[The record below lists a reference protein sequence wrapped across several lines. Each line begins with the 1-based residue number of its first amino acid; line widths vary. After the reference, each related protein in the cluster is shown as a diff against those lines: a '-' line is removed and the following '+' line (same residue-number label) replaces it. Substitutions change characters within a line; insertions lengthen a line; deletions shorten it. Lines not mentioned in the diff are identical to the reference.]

1 MMSSSS
7 DPKQRAILEAAWGG
21 FATYGYRKTSMD
33 DIARRAG
40 MSRPALYLHFRNKEA
55 ILKALIDAHYAETA
69 DRLRAALASEGAIE
83 AQLLAAFEAQGGE
96 AMEAM
101 LNTPHGMEVLEA
113 SMSSAGDH
121 IDAGEALLRDV
132 YATWLAEMA
141 AAGAIRLTGA
151 AEEVARTFC
160 SAMKGVKH
168 TSADYD
174 SYRAGV
180 RQLGQLFAAG
190 LSPR

>member
-1 MMSSSS
+1 MISSAS

-33 DIARRAG
+33 DIAKRAG
-40 MSRPALYLHFRNKEA
+40 MSRPALYLHFRNKDA
-55 ILKALIDAHYAETA
+55 ILKALIDVHYAEVTRQVQEALSA
-69 DRLRAALASEGAIE
+69 DGELRAR
-83 AQLLAAFEAQGGE
+83 LLAAFEAQGG
-96 AMEAM
+96 AAIEAM

-121 IDAGEALLRDV
+121 IEAGEAALRDI
-132 YATWLAEMA
+132 YAAWLDEMA
-141 AAGAIRLTGA
+141 RDGAIRLSGPA
-151 AEEVARTFC
+151 QEVARVFG

-168 TSADYD
+168 TSTDYD
-174 SYRAGV
+174 AYRAGV
-180 RQLGQLFAAG
+180 GQLAQLFAAG

>member
-1 MMSSSS
+1 MIKAPS

-40 MSRPALYLHFRNKEA
+40 MSRPAVYLHFRNKEA

-69 DRLRAALASEGAIE
+69 DRLRAALTSKGTAA

-113 SMSSAGDH
+113 SLSSAGNH

-132 YATWLAEMA
+132 YAAWLAEMA
-141 AAGAIRLTGA
+141 ATGTIRLTGT

-168 TSADYD
+168 TSADYA

-180 RQLGQLFAAG
+180 RQLAQLFAVG